1 MTLSLRRRQFLL
13 AVILILGTALRL
25 GFYLSRPSLTIDETT
40 LSLDLGLRS
49 FMELLRPLASL
60 QTGPVLFL
68 WAVKLCTTA
77 AGMNEYR
84 LRVIPLAAGSLI
96 PFLVWGVGRRLVTEP
111 AAILAT
117 ALSAFAPALI
127 QYSVTAKP
135 YITDALLALLLVWC
149 TLDLL
154 DRPDSTGVWVR
165 FGVVGLVAILGS
177 LPAPFF
183 LAGATAAIV
192 VGVRP
197 LGGRTVQRLIVC
209 LVLWGAVWVP
219 LYALLYRPVAG
230 SWYMQQFWGPA
241 SFAPGHAAGWW
252 KLARGVFMSL
262 VGRSA
267 SPGVIIPVAAIVGA
281 GFCVWLRRLPR
292 PLAALVG
299 VPLLLLLVASGMH
312 RYPLAE
318 RLLIFEVPILVL
330 ALAAWFAG
338 STPQGTR
345 LGWVLGG
352 VAISALIGVTVAHP
366 YRPAS
371 TRQAVDSLL
380 SLAQL
385 GEPVY
390 LASGSIPAWALYTTD
405 WTHPDTV
412 YLDWIARYAGT
423 PGAAA
428 FPNTPPRGRPVGP
441 EEGDSLRTTRGGRV
455 EVLGLASGIQWRE
468 GRGFA
473 VPVVSDSGWAA
484 REAARIAAVAH
495 PTVWALVA
503 NSYPTMM
510 QELYAAVERAG
521 GAIDSDAGIGGVRL
535 TRWRFGVVSVVR

>member
-1 MTLSLRRRQFLL
+1 VTLSLRRRQILL

-49 FMELLRPLASL
+49 FMELVHPLASL

-77 AGMNEYR
+77 AGMNEYV
-84 LRVIPLAAGSLI
+84 LRFIPLAAGSLI
-96 PFLVWGVGRRLVTEP
+96 PILVWRVGRRLVTEP
-111 AAILAT
+111 VTILAT
-117 ALSAFAPALI
+117 ALAAFAPALI

-135 YITDALLALLLVWC
+135 YITDALFALLLVWC

-165 FGVVGLVAILGS
+165 LGVVGLVSILGS
-177 LPAPFF
+177 LPAPFL

-197 LGGRTVQRLIVC
+197 LGGRTVRRLILC
-209 LVLWGAVWVP
+209 LAAWGAVWVP
-219 LYALLYRPVAG
+219 LYALLYRPVAA

-252 KLARGVFMSL
+252 NLARGLFMSI

-267 SPGVIIPVAAIVGA
+267 PAAVIIAFADIVGV
-281 GFCVWLRRLPR
+281 GLWVWLRRLPSAR
-292 PLAALVG
+292 VALLG
-299 VPLLLLLVASGMH
+299 VPLLLLLVASGLH
-312 RYPLAE
+312 RYPLAA
-318 RLLIFEVPILVL
+318 RLLMFTVPSLMLGL
-330 ALAAWFAG
+330 AVAFAAPTLQRA
-338 STPQGTR
+338 R
-345 LGWVLGG
+345 LGWALGVLA
-352 VAISALIGVTVAHP
+352 VVALIGVNVAHP

-371 TRQAVDSLL
+371 TRQAVDSLQR
-380 SLAQL
+380 LAR
-385 GEPVY
+385 GDESIY
-390 LASGSIPAWALYTTD
+390 LASGSIPAWAFYSTD
-405 WTHPDTV
+405 WARPDTA
-412 YLDWIARYAGT
+412 YLDWIERYAGT

-428 FPNTPPRGRPVGP
+428 FHNTPPRDRPVGP
-441 EEGDSLRTTRGGRV
+441 EEGDSLRTTRGGHV
-455 EVLGLASGIQWRE
+455 ELLGLASGIQWRE
-468 GRGFA
+468 GHGFG
-473 VPVVSDSGWAA
+473 VPVVSDSGWAT

-495 PTVWALVA
+495 PTAWALVA

-521 GAIDSDAGIGGVRL
+521 GLIDSDAGVGGVRL
-535 TRWRFGVVSVVR
+535 TRWHFGVVSADR